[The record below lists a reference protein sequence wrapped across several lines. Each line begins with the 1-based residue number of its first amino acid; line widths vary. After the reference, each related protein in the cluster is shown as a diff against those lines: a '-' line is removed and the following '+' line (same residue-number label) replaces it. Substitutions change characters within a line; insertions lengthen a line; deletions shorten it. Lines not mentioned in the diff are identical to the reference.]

1 MLNKV
6 ILSSLNIVPKPIV
19 RLFANSYIAGE
30 TISDAVKTVKKLNS
44 LNCRASIDLLG
55 EYVKNKDQALKEM
68 DLRYGVIDAIIE
80 DNLNSNQSIKLTSLG
95 LEIDFEFCYENT
107 LKIVKYAKERNV
119 NIRMDM
125 EDSPFHDRTFD
136 IYNKLRNEGYDN
148 VGVVIQAC
156 MKRSNEDLE
165 ELFKQKASVRLCK
178 GIYVEPENIAY
189 KTYDEINNNY
199 KKLLDYLFDK
209 KMFVGIATHDDFLIN
224 YAFNQISERN
234 LSKDEY
240 EFQMLLGVRESK
252 RDEIIK
258 LGHNMRIYVSFG
270 KDWYGYSM
278 RRFKENPQIVGHVF
292 KSILTGGK

>member
-1 MLNKV
+1 MLNQI

-19 RLFANSYIAGE
+19 RIFANSYIAGE
-30 TISDAVKTVKKLNS
+30 TISDAVKTVKKLNA
-44 LNCRASIDLLG
+44 LNCRTSIDLLG
-55 EYVKNKDQALKEM
+55 EYVKHKDQALKEM
-68 DLRYGVIDAIIE
+68 DLRYGVIDAII
-80 DNLNSNQSIKLTSLG
+80 DNNLNSNQSIKLTSLG

-119 NIRMDM
+119 LIRMDM

-136 IYNKLRNEGYDN
+136 IYNKLRSEGYDN

-165 ELFKQKASVRLCK
+165 ELSKQNASVRLCK
-178 GIYVEPENIAY
+178 GIYVEPEKIAHKSY
-189 KTYDEINNNY
+189 EDINNNY
-199 KKLLDYLFDK
+199 KKLLDFLFDN
-209 KMFVGIATHDDFLIN
+209 KMYVGIATHDDALIN
-224 YAFNQISERN
+224 YALTQISERN

-278 RRFKENPQIVGHVF
+278 RRFKENPKIVGHVF